1 MFSCVIL
8 AAHTF
13 LISFINLL
21 HISYLHQYIYVYF
34 FQDTALDK
42 AKLPVPEPSDA
53 ERASLVNFDDIANDL
68 KKLYTQI
75 KSQYFVFSL
84 DWLMLENVYKFCMYM

>member
-1 MFSCVIL
+1 M
-8 AAHTF
+8 
-13 LISFINLL
+13 
-21 HISYLHQYIYVYF
+21 
-34 FQDTALDK
+34 DK

-75 KSQYFVFSL
+75 KSQYFFHPF
-84 DWLMLENVYKFCMYM
+84 D

>member
-1 MFSCVIL
+1 MFSYVIF
-8 AAHTF
+8 TTNGPF
-13 LISFINLL
+13 LFDNMFCLL
-21 HISYLHQYIYVYF
+21 IYNIFY
-34 FQDTALDK
+34 QDTALDK

-75 KSQYFVFSL
+75 KSWYFLFLYFICLV
-84 DWLMLENVYKFCMYM
+84 